1 MNILMQNCFIWRKLH
16 FLQGCVFLHLM
27 KQHLK
32 IPVSFPPKQ
41 ILRYRRDPI
50 PLPGP
55 KYQPQCHITGALKS
69 LFLPCFTLHLLQM
82 ATYYMKNVCWL
93 IAPLWWQIQI
103 TQHNIRYTEQKPVI
117 LMLKGS
123 ICHKWWQRLFPF
135 LTWFPALFTVLDEL
149 VTRLRLC
156 LIEGNIPSS
165 HPIPQINKYRMLQVF
180 SMTEQPQKASL
191 MPNDWRIRA
200 VRICFCS

>member
-1 MNILMQNCFIWRKLH
+1 
-16 FLQGCVFLHLM
+16 M

-123 ICHKWWQRLFPF
+123 ICHKWWQWLFPF
-135 LTWFPALFTVLDEL
+135 LTWFPALFTVLGEL
-149 VTRLRLC
+149 VTRWRLC